1 MIQFRQKEYTEHDVM
16 RLLYVELK
24 KDGFW
29 RDRVKVI
36 NRSSIIPVLRG
47 NNILIERFVISTN
60 LFSKDKY
67 RLYIKIGAQA
77 KLPDEVRLPEIIRQR
92 KFLNTKLNLRAAGG
106 PYFQN
111 EFSETE
117 EDLLLREKL
126 FGNKKKN
133 KGGNNNNNNNG
144 NNNNNNNQAG
154 SPSVYAEVSNTTP
167 GYDLEYDIRYL
178 LGEAVKYDKKD
189 RSLVLE
195 FDGPK
200 EDAIRSIK
208 EALNILPFGLEYNIY
223 LLDV

>member
-1 MIQFRQKEYTEHDVM
+1 MIQFRQKEFTEHDAM
-16 RLLYVELK
+16 RLLYTELK

-36 NRSSIIPVLRG
+36 NRNSVIQVLRG

-60 LFSKDKY
+60 LFNRDKY

-77 KLPDEVRLPEIIRQR
+77 KLPDEVRLPEIIQQR
-92 KFLNTKLNLRAAGG
+92 KFLNTKLEFKTAGG
-106 PYFQN
+106 PFYQN
-111 EFSETE
+111 EFSETV

-126 FGNKKKN
+126 FGKGKKKN
-133 KGGNNNNNNNG
+133 KGGNNG
-144 NNNNNNNQAG
+144 NNNNNNNNNQPS
-154 SPSVYAEVSNTTP
+154 SPSVYANITNTTN
-167 GYDLEYDIRYL
+167 GHELVYEIRTL
-178 LGEAVKYDKKD
+178 LGEAIKYDKKD

-200 EDAIRSIK
+200 ENAIKSLK

-223 LLDV
+223 LLDA

>member
-16 RLLYVELK
+16 RLLYIELK

-92 KFLNTKLNLRAAGG
+92 KVLNAKLDLKTAGG

-144 NNNNNNNQAG
+144 NNNNNNNQA
-154 SPSVYAEVSNTTP
+154 SPSVYTSVSNTEN
-167 GYDLEYDIRYL
+167 GYNLMYDIRYL
-178 LGEAVKYDKKD
+178 LGEAVKYDKRD

-195 FDGPK
+195 FDGPR

>member
-92 KFLNTKLNLRAAGG
+92 KVLNTKLELKAAGG

-144 NNNNNNNQAG
+144 NNNNNNNQA
-154 SPSVYAEVSNTTP
+154 SPSVYTSVSNTEN
-167 GYDLEYDIRYL
+167 GYNLMYDIRYL
-178 LGEAVKYDKKD
+178 LGEAVKYDKRD

-195 FDGPK
+195 FDGPR

>member
-92 KFLNTKLNLRAAGG
+92 KVLNTKLELRTAGG
-106 PYFQN
+106 PYLQN

-126 FGNKKKN
+126 FGNGKKKN
-133 KGGNNNNNNNG
+133 NGGNNNNNNNG
-144 NNNNNNNQAG
+144 NNNQAG
-154 SPSVYAEVSNTTP
+154 SPSVYTTVSNTTP
-167 GYDLEYDIRYL
+167 GYDLMYDIRYL

>member
-16 RLLYVELK
+16 RLLYVDLK
-24 KDGFW
+24 RDGFW
-29 RDRVKVI
+29 RDRVKVV
-36 NRSSIIPVLRG
+36 NRSSVIPVLRG

-77 KLPDEVRLPEIIRQR
+77 KLPDEVRLPEVIQQR
-92 KFLNTKLNLRAAGG
+92 RFLNTKLELKAAGG

-126 FGNKKKN
+126 FGNNKKKN
-133 KGGNNNNNNNG
+133 SNGGNNNG
-144 NNNNNNNQAG
+144 NNNNNNNNNQ
-154 SPSVYAEVSNTTP
+154 SPSAYAIVSNNTP
-167 GYDLEYDIRYL
+167 GADLMYEIRTL
-178 LGEAVKYDKKD
+178 LGEAIKYDKKD

-195 FDGPK
+195 FNGPR
-200 EDAIRSIK
+200 ENAIRDLK